1 MTPLLE
7 CGQVTLEARSYGLAV
22 QGDVGFDTAAALAG
36 AGSAWLREQPTGAL
50 VILDLTGIE
59 HVSSAALSVLLE
71 WLRQARSMSVV
82 IQSVELSTPLARLT
96 AVAGLDALLPAG
108 DKA

>member
-1 MTPLLE
+1 MTSLLE
-7 CGQVTLEARSYGLAV
+7 CGQVTLQAGSHGLAV
-22 QGDVGFDTAAALAG
+22 QGDVDFDTAAALAG
-36 AGSAWLREQPTGAL
+36 AGSAWLREQPAGSL
-50 VILDLTGIE
+50 VVLDLTGIE

-71 WLRQARSMSVV
+71 WWRQARSMSVV
-82 IQSVELSTPLARLT
+82 IQNVELSPPLARLT

>member
-7 CGQVTLEARSYGLAV
+7 CGQATLKAGSHGLMV
-22 QGDVGFDTAAALAG
+22 QGDVDFDTAAALAG
-36 AGSAWLREQPTGAL
+36 AGSAWLRGQPAGSL
-50 VILDLTGIE
+50 VVLDLTGIE
-59 HVSSAALSVLLE
+59 RVSSAALSVLLE
-71 WLRQARSMSVV
+71 WMRHARSMGVV
-82 IQSVELSTPLARLT
+82 IQSVELSTPLLQLT

>member
-7 CGQVTLEARSYGLAV
+7 CGPVALKAGSHNLVV
-22 QGDVGFDTAAALAG
+22 QGDVDFDTAAALAG
-36 AGSAWLREQPTGAL
+36 AGSAWLREQPAGSL

-71 WLRQARSMSVV
+71 WLRQARSVNVV
-82 IQSVELSTPLARLT
+82 IQNVELSTPLARLT

-108 DKA
+108 D